1 MNPIHSLIFGTLF
14 EALWSILSSK
24 VALIA
29 YFILLFSCIAVM
41 IIAVLYMTTDKKPAL
56 RGRRGKK
63 QDGTDGETGA
73 ADGANGTEGASDG
86 TENAGAGL
94 LGNLKKEELSG
105 QLDISEDEEIT
116 SRFHTLVQY
125 DRAALHYVPPKHN
138 DNITL
143 TEICRNFR
151 NYSASQLGLFYSEE
165 DIRKF
170 IAGIGVSHLLVMQ
183 GLSGTG
189 KTSMATAFGNYLQN
203 PSTVIS
209 VQPMWKERSD
219 IVGYFNEFTKRFSE
233 GTLLKKLYEARY
245 TDEMYV
251 IVLDEM
257 NIARVEYY
265 FADFLSQMELSPAN
279 RYLEVVSDTWED
291 DPKLLERGMLRIPEN
306 VWFIGTANND
316 DSTFAISD
324 KVYDRAM
331 VMNLDRKADLFEP
344 VYNAGD
350 RISFAHFTKLVNEA
364 KGAYSLSEYAIA
376 KIQKIDEFLTDRFRV
391 TYGNRI
397 RRQMEEYIPVYI
409 ACGGTETEA
418 VDDMLAKKVLRKLDS
433 ISPVLIRYSMD
444 ALENIFE
451 TTFGLASMPLCRD
464 SLDRLR
470 RNAS

>member
-1 MNPIHSLIFGTLF
+1 MNPVHSIIFGTLF
-14 EALWSILSSK
+14 EALWDILSSK

-29 YFILLFSCIAVM
+29 YFVLLFSCIAVM
-41 IIAVLYMTTDKKPAL
+41 VIAVLYMTTDKKPARTL
-56 RGRRGKK
+56 FGKK
-63 QDGTDGETGA
+63 DKKPDGSGTTDAADGTAGTDGA
-73 ADGANGTEGASDG
+73 AAAEGTE
-86 TENAGAGL
+86 AGL
-94 LGNLKKEELSG
+94 LGALKEEELKG
-105 QLDISEDEEIT
+105 QLEISEDEEIT

-125 DRAALHYVPPKHN
+125 DRAALRYVPPKHD

-143 TEICRNFR
+143 AEICRNFR
-151 NYSASQLGLFYSEE
+151 NYAASQLGLFYSEE

-344 VYNAGD
+344 EYNAGD
-350 RISFAHFTKLVNEA
+350 RISFAHFTKITKEA
-364 KGAYSLSEYAIA
+364 KEAYSLSEDAIA

-451 TTFGLASMPLCRD
+451 TTFGLANMPLCRD

>member
-1 MNPIHSLIFGTLF
+1 MKLLDTVLFGTLF
-14 EALWSILSSK
+14 EALWAGLSSR
-24 VALIA
+24 VALLI
-29 YFILLFSCIAVM
+29 YFVILFASIAVM
-41 IIAVLYMTTDKKPAL
+41 ILAVMKLTTEQKPKAAPAA
-56 RGRRGKK
+56 K
-63 QDGTDGETGA
+63 TETGE
-73 ADGANGTEGASDG
+73 NGEAEGAAPVQP
-86 TENAGAGL
+86 TEEQMTGGL
-94 LGNLKKEELSG
+94 L
-105 QLDISEDEEIT
+105 QLVDDDEIT
-116 SRFHTLVQY
+116 SRFHTLIQY
-125 DRAALHYVPPKHN
+125 DRAALRYVPPKY
-138 DNITL
+138 DDAITL
-143 TEICRNFR
+143 PLICRNFR
-151 NYSASQLGLFYSEE
+151 NYAACKLGLFYSEE
-165 DIRKF
+165 DVRKF
-170 IAGIGVSHLLVMQ
+170 IAGLGVSHLMVMQ

-203 PSTVIS
+203 SSTVIS

-219 IVGYFNEFTKRFSE
+219 IIGYFNEFTKRFSE

-245 TDEMYV
+245 TDEIYV

-344 VYNAGD
+344 ESTEGD
-350 RISFAHFTKLVNEA
+350 RISFTHFSKLVAEA
-364 KGAYSLSEYAIA
+364 KASYQMSEDAIQ
-376 KIQKIDEFLTDRFRV
+376 KVRKIDEFLTDRYRV

-397 RRQMEEYIPVYI
+397 RRQMEEYIPVYL
-409 ACGGTETEA
+409 ACGGTEAEA
-418 VDDMLAKKVLRKLDS
+418 VDDILAKKVLRKLDGL
-433 ISPVLIRYSMD
+433 SPVMIRYSMD
-444 ALENIFE
+444 ALENVFE
-451 TTFGLASMPLCRD
+451 TTFGLANMPLCSD

-470 RNAS
+470 RNSS